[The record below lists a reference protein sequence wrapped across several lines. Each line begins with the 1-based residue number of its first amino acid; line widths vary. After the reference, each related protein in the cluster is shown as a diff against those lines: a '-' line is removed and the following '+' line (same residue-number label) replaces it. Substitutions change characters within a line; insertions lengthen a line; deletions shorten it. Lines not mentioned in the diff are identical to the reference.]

1 VGAGDTGLVGDAVAT
16 AKVGRG
22 DGDRVGVGV
31 DATAGAGDI
40 GRVCVGG

>member
-1 VGAGDTGLVGDAVAT
+1 MGAGDIGLVGDAVAA

-22 DGDRVGVGV
+22 VGDRVGV

-40 GRVCVGG
+40 GRVCIGD